1 MNPARQSSLRI
12 LDIGAGAGATINA
25 DVSESGQVAHK
36 GQGMP
41 RSFEKMIMSHQI
53 LGHAIFKPMSHL
65 QIGTRKLMILW

>member
-25 DVSESGQVAHK
+25 GVSEGGRVAHK

-41 RSFEKMIMSHQI
+41 RSFEKMTMNHQN